1 MAVCLAEHSV
11 PLKDARMAVSKVVT
25 WDKQMETQKAA
36 DWAERWA
43 LLKVARRVDK
53 RDVHWV
59 VCLAERWA

>member
-1 MAVCLAEHSV
+1 MVACLAEHSV

-43 LLKVARRVDK
+43 LLKVARQVDK
-53 RDVHWV
+53 
-59 VCLAERWA
+59 